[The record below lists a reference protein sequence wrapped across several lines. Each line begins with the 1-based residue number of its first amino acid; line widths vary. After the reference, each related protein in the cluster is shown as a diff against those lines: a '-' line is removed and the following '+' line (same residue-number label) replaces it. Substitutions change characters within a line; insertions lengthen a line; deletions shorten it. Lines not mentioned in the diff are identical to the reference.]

1 MPPDQFCFDGF
12 EECLNGSIVVAI
24 TLAAHGHLEAMLAQ
38 YLLIIVRTILRP
50 AICMMDAAFGRLPE
64 RDGHLQRPDREITL
78 HAVTDSPADDASGMQ
93 LEDDGQ
99 I

>member
-1 MPPDQFCFDGF
+1 MVQGF
-12 EECLNGSIVVAI
+12 ARLRKMQS
-24 TLAAHGHLEAMLAQ
+24 LKAMLAQ

-64 RDGHLQRPDREITL
+64 RDGHLQRQDREITL

-93 LEDDGQ
+93 VEDDGQ